1 MIDGWT
7 KRQTKGRGGGVE
19 GKEKILAVLLFLG
32 SGEFAGLL

>member
-1 MIDGWT
+1 MDKKANEG
-7 KRQTKGRGGGVE
+7 KGRGGVE